1 MDRNLIAAL
10 LATVAVGGLAYVFLY
25 PRLSGNDRA
34 EKRQQALMSTAA
46 ANRATGKTQGATR
59 RELVAQSL
67 KDIEAR
73 EKARSKLTLD
83 MRIAQ
88 AGLSIGKKTFY
99 LFSAVAGLLVALLSF
114 TLTGQPLA
122 AAGGLFAGAVG
133 LPRFVLNYLRKRRIE
148 KFIGEFPNAMDVIVR
163 GVKAGLP
170 LGDCIRI
177 IASEAAEPVRSE
189 FRQIVEAQTLGMG
202 PGEAAG
208 KLYERVP
215 VPETNFFAIVLMIQQ
230 KAGGNLAE
238 ALGNLSRVL
247 RERRK
252 MRGKISAMS
261 MEAKASAA
269 IIGSLPPIV
278 MILLYLSSPKYIE
291 LLWMTETGQLFM
303 LASAFWMF
311 CGIMVMRKMINFD
324 I

>member
-1 MDRNLIAAL
+1 MDNNLIAAA
-10 LATVAVGGLAYVFLY
+10 LATFAVGGLAYVFLY
-25 PRLSGNDRA
+25 PSLSGNARA
-34 EKRQQALMSTAA
+34 EKRQQALMSTAIA
-46 ANRATGKTQGATR
+46 DRATGKNPGATR
-59 RELVAQSL
+59 REMVAQSL
-67 KDIEAR
+67 KDIETR
-73 EKARSKLTLD
+73 QKARSKLTLD
-83 MRIAQ
+83 MRLAQ
-88 AGLSIGKKTFY
+88 SGLNLDKR
-99 LFSAVAGLLVALLSF
+99 LFFVISGVAGVIAALFAFALLD
-114 TLTGQPLA
+114 QPLA
-122 AAGGLFAGAVG
+122 ALGAFFAGAVG
-133 LPRFVLNYLRKRRIE
+133 LPRFVLNYLRKRRID

-177 IASEAAEPVRSE
+177 VANEAAEPVRSE

-252 MRGKISAMS
+252 MRGKIAAMS

-269 IIGSLPPIV
+269 IIGALPPIV
-278 MILLYLSSPKYIE
+278 MILLYMSSPKYIE
-291 LLWMTETGQLFM
+291 LLWYTKTGQLFM